1 MAIAETVETSLKD
14 AEASLRNAL
23 AYSARTERPFVCK
36 NISEMIENID
46 RLIRLDDILDQM
58 EDLNNSLKEKN

>member
-58 EDLNNSLKEKN
+58 EDLNNSLKEKD